1 MGDRGAGGGQ
11 AGQERE
17 GEVMQRDAIHDP
29 ISGRHIQRRNALP
42 LPVRLWSRVDMSAGP
57 DGCWLWLGSTN
68 ARGYGQIRR
77 EPEGNAV
84 RGAKAATHRVAWEL
98 IHGPIPEGLHVC
110 HRCDNPRCVNPDHLW
125 LGTHAE
131 NLADMKA
138 KGRAARGD
146 RSGTARLDSQQ
157 VQIIKRLLFLGHCS
171 ASEISALPGVSASA
185 IDSIRNQTTWR
196 YVDARL

>member
-1 MGDRGAGGGQ
+1 
-11 AGQERE
+11 
-17 GEVMQRDAIHDP
+17 
-29 ISGRHIQRRNALP
+29 
-42 LPVRLWSRVDMSAGP
+42 MSAGP

-68 ARGYGQIRR
+68 AGGYGQIRR

-84 RGAKAATHRVAWEL
+84 RGAKATTHRVAWEPT
-98 IHGPIPEGLHVC
+98 HGPIPDGLHVC
-110 HRCDNPRCVNPDHLW
+110 HRCDNPRCVNPDHPW

-157 VQIIKRLLFLGHCS
+157 VQIIKRLLFPGHCS
-171 ASEISALPGVSASA
+171 ASEISALLGVSASA
-185 IDSIRNQTTWR
+185 IDAIRNQTTWR
-196 YVDARL
+196 HVDARL